1 MEKKEILWHLF
12 LEGSL
17 KSNEKD
23 HSSDPFEKPFPSP
36 KTGLISIEYLGLD
49 LKNILSDQEGTQK
62 SSSILEQS
70 RP

>member
-1 MEKKEILWHLF
+1 MRRN
-12 LEGSL
+12 G
-17 KSNEKD
+17 
-23 HSSDPFEKPFPSP
+23 SDPFEKPFPSP

-49 LKNILSDQEGTQK
+49 LKTILSDQEGTQE